1 MSVNVLVQGGL
12 GNQLFQVAWAYY
24 LKDKLKFDVNLNVHL
39 FYQQKQHSAVSFFS
53 LLGELETIPI
63 SEERILTFND
73 DLLSKIIRFS
83 LRKMKINHV
92 PNILI
97 YDYDALSSLDD
108 CLKIPMPNYH
118 YGYFQ
123 FPDAALYSSD
133 FLRVSITNKHGK
145 LMGDIGNNIS
155 DHVGI
160 HIRRG
165 DFVASSNKLHVA
177 SGIEYISNAIEKFPG
192 RRFMVFSDDIDWCK
206 KHLPKISSI
215 DYFSGKSAIE
225 DFIGLMC
232 CQDYILSGSTFSWWA
247 AILNGN
253 KSTKVII
260 PNSDAQFMSEQ
271 SNKKIG
277 WNYER
282 V

>member
-1 MSVNVLVQGGL
+1 M
-12 GNQLFQVAWAYY
+12 
-24 LKDKLKFDVNLNVHL
+24 
-39 FYQQKQHSAVSFFS
+39 
-53 LLGELETIPI
+53 
-63 SEERILTFND
+63 
-73 DLLSKIIRFS
+73 
-83 LRKMKINHV
+83 
-92 PNILI
+92 ILI
-97 YDYDALSSLDD
+97 
-108 CLKIPMPNYH
+108 
-118 YGYFQ
+118 G
-123 FPDAALYSSD
+123 
-133 FLRVSITNKHGK
+133 V
-145 LMGDIGNNIS
+145 
-155 DHVGI
+155 
-160 HIRRG
+160 
-165 DFVASSNKLHVA
+165 
-177 SGIEYISNAIEKFPG
+177 
-192 RRFMVFSDDIDWCK
+192 K